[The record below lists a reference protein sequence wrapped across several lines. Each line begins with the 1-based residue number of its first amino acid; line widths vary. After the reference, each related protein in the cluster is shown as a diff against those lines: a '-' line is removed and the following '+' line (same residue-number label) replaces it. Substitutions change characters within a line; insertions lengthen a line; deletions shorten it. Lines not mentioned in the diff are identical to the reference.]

1 MSVEKANNGSEVTK
15 QDNQDKKD
23 GDNNKQ
29 PLGALLQMLS
39 ITHKSSNATLGGII
53 AEKMS
58 QEQVPL
64 FFEHVERREMEEHKN
79 TRLTT
84 ILSFLALLFVLLFFT
99 LIVVFLKDT
108 ALTKEIVIGLLSF
121 IGGGGLG
128 FGIGKMQKKD

>member
-1 MSVEKANNGSEVTK
+1 MSQENAKNSSEVTNQGK
-15 QDNQDKKD
+15 QQIKD
-23 GDNNKQ
+23 GDSKQ

-39 ITHKSSNATLGGII
+39 ITHKSSNATLGGVI

-64 FFEHVERREMEEHKN
+64 FFEHIERHEMEEHKN

-84 ILSFLALLFVLLFFT
+84 ILSFLTFCCVLLFFA
-99 LIVVFLKDT
+99 LIVVFLKD
-108 ALTKEIVIGLLSF
+108 ASLTKEIVIGLLSF

-128 FGIGKMQKKD
+128 FGIGKMQNKD

>member
-1 MSVEKANNGSEVTK
+1 MSEEKVNNCSEVTK
-15 QDNQDKKD
+15 QNNQDKKD
-23 GDNNKQ
+23 SDNKQ

-39 ITHKSSNATLGGII
+39 ITQKSSNATLGGII

-58 QEQVPL
+58 QEQVPM

-84 ILSFLALLFVLLFFT
+84 TLSFLALLFVLLFFALT
-99 LIVVFLKDT
+99 VVFLKDT
-108 ALTKEIVIGLLSF
+108 TLTKEIVIGLLSF

-128 FGIGKMQKKD
+128 FGIGKMKKQD